1 LHLFPGIGG
10 RKLAAVEGGADALV
24 FLVQVGELWLRG
36 SQDHACVAWNA
47 MCNCTEQA
55 FRVVRTASLASPTKV
70 PSLRMG
76 LVDLFVTCA
85 GQVEADSIRSALLSR
100 RLIACGN
107 TWPVMSKFR
116 WDDGIETASEV
127 MLLVKTTRERQAEVV
142 DLVSQLHSYD
152 VPAISVVQVEAGS
165 VEYERWVIEST
176 QP

>member
-1 LHLFPGIGG
+1 
-10 RKLAAVEGGADALV
+10 
-24 FLVQVGELWLRG
+24 
-36 SQDHACVAWNA
+36 
-47 MCNCTEQA
+47 
-55 FRVVRTASLASPTKV
+55 
-70 PSLRMG
+70 MG

-85 GQVEADSIRSALLSR
+85 GQVEADSIRFELLSR